1 MSSNKYSIH
10 KIAWFPEKLESFRKG
25 VVTPPI
31 YVRVK
36 PTNRC
41 NHDCF
46 FCVYKASFS
55 GMHELSPD
63 RESDYVG
70 KVAELTTDKL
80 MEILEDFHALN
91 VKAVTYSGG
100 GEPLMHPGIVGVMER
115 TLELGIDLSIITNGQ
130 LLQGDRARVLG
141 KAKWVRVSVDY
152 QNAEQMHEHRNVPER
167 MFEALLANL
176 KAFSQTKDPGCNLFL
191 NYIVH
196 KGNCDGLLDAAHLF
210 KAHGAENVRFSPMW
224 IPNMQEYHAPIR
236 EKVLAQLQ
244 AAQALVDGKFEVN
257 TTYDLTSPAH
267 STTRT
272 YHKCLF
278 MQIVPVIAADGNV
291 YACHNKA
298 YDTKG
303 MVGSLANQRFI
314 DLWFSDK
321 TKQFFETLDPT
332 VACHHQCAND
342 EKNILM
348 HDIMSAHDN
357 FI

>member
-25 VVTPPI
+25 TVTAPI

-55 GMHELSPD
+55 GMHELAPD
-63 RESDYVG
+63 RESDYSGPVS
-70 KVAELTTDKL
+70 ELTTAKL
-80 MEILEDFHALN
+80 MEILEDFHTMG

-100 GEPLMHPGIVGVMER
+100 GEPLMHNSIVKVMER
-115 TLELGIDLSIITNGQ
+115 TLELDIDLSIITNGQ
-130 LLQGDRARVLG
+130 LLMGERAKALAR
-141 KAKWVRVSVDY
+141 AKWVRVSVDY
-152 QNAEQMHEHRNVPER
+152 QNAEEMAKHRNVPKR
-167 MFEALLANL
+167 MFEALLDNL
-176 KAFSQTKDPGCNLFL
+176 RKFSALKDPTCNLFL

-196 KGNCDGLLDAAHLF
+196 KGNCDGLLEAAHLF
-210 KAHGAENVRFSPMW
+210 KSCGAENVRFSPMW
-224 IPNMQEYHAPIR
+224 IPDMQAYHAPIKA
-236 EKVLAQLQ
+236 KVEEQLK
-244 AAQALVDGKFEVN
+244 AAQALCDSRFDVN
-257 TTYDLTSPAH
+257 STYDLTSSAH
-267 STTRT
+267 STKRS

-298 YDTKG
+298 YDAKG
-303 MVGSLANQRFI
+303 MVGSLANQRFAQ
-314 DLWFSDK
+314 LWFSPE
-321 TKQFFETLDPT
+321 TKHFFETLDPT

-348 HDIMSAHDN
+348 HDILSAHDN

>member
-10 KIAWFPEKLESFRKG
+10 KIAWFPEKLESFRRG
-25 VVTPPI
+25 TVTAPI

-63 RESDYVG
+63 RETNYVG
-70 KVAELTTDKL
+70 KIAELTTDKL
-80 MEILEDFHALN
+80 LEILDDFHAMG

-100 GEPLMHPGIVGVMER
+100 GEPLVHGGIVQVMKR

-130 LLQGDRARVLG
+130 ALSGERAAVLG

-152 QNAEQMHEHRNVPER
+152 HNAKQMHAHRNVQER
-167 MFEALLANL
+167 MFEALMKNL
-176 KAFSQTKDPGCNLFL
+176 KDFSLLKDPGCNLFL

-196 KGNCDGLLDAAHLF
+196 KGNCDGLFEAAHLF

-244 AAQALVDGKFEVN
+244 AAQAFVDGKFEVN
-257 TTYDLTSPAH
+257 STYDLASPSH
-267 STTRT
+267 STVRK

-298 YDTKG
+298 YDAKG
-303 MVGSLANQRFI
+303 KVGSIVNQRFA
-314 DLWFSDK
+314 DLWFNDE
-321 TKQFFETLDPT
+321 TKKFFETLDPT
-332 VACHHQCAND
+332 AACQHQCAND

-348 HDIMSAHDN
+348 HDILSAHDN

>member
-10 KIAWFPEKLESFRKG
+10 KIAWFPEKLESFRQG
-25 VVTPPI
+25 TVTAPI

-55 GMHELSPD
+55 GMHELAPD
-63 RESDYVG
+63 RETDYKG
-70 KVAELTTDKL
+70 AVAELTTDKL
-80 MEILEDFHALN
+80 LEILDDFHVMG

-100 GEPLMHPGIVGVMER
+100 GEPLMHNSIVKVMER

-130 LLQGDRARVLG
+130 LLMGERAEALAR
-141 KAKWVRVSVDY
+141 AKWVRVSVDY
-152 QNAEQMHEHRNVPER
+152 QNAEQMAKHRNVPPR
-167 MFEALLANL
+167 MFEALLTNL
-176 KAFSQTKDPGCNLFL
+176 SNFARLKSPTCNLFI

-196 KGNCDGLLDAAHLF
+196 KGNCLGLLEAVHLF
-210 KAHGAENVRFSPMW
+210 KAYGAENIRFSPMW
-224 IPNMQEYHAPIR
+224 LPDMRAYHAPIKGLV
-236 EKVLAQLQ
+236 EEQLK
-244 AAQALVDGKFEVN
+244 AAQAVCDDKFSVN
-257 TTYDLTSPAH
+257 TTYDLTSSAH
-267 STTRT
+267 STQRG

-298 YDTKG
+298 YDAKG
-303 MVGSLANQRFI
+303 MVGSLAHQRF
-314 DLWFSDK
+314 DELWFSAE
-321 TKQFFETLDPT
+321 TKHFFETLDPA
-332 VACHHQCAND
+332 VACCHQCAND

-348 HDIMSAHDN
+348 HDILSAHDN

>member
-10 KIAWFPEKLESFRKG
+10 KIAWFPEKLESFRRG
-25 VVTPPI
+25 VVTAPI

-80 MEILEDFHALN
+80 MEILDDFRTMG

-100 GEPLMHPGIVGVMER
+100 GEPLMHGGIVKVMER

-130 LLQGDRARVLG
+130 LLQGERAVALS

-152 QNAEQMHEHRNVPER
+152 QNAEQMHQHRNVPER
-167 MFEALLANL
+167 MFEALLKNL
-176 KAFSQTKDPGCNLFL
+176 KEFSAHKDPSCNLFL

-196 KGNCDGLLDAAHLF
+196 KGNCNGLLEAAKLF

-224 IPNMQEYHAPIR
+224 IPGIQEYHAPIK
-236 EKVLAQLQ
+236 EMVEAQLQ
-244 AAQALVDGKFEVN
+244 AAQELCDDKFSVN
-257 TTYDLTSPAH
+257 TTYDLTSSAH
-267 STTRT
+267 STQRG
-272 YHKCLF
+272 YHKCFF
-278 MQIVPVIAADGNV
+278 MQIVPVIAADANV

-298 YDTKG
+298 YDAKG
-303 MVGSLANQRFI
+303 MIGSIANRRFS
-314 DLWFSDK
+314 DLWFSDEA
-321 TKQFFETLDPT
+321 KQFFETLDPT
-332 VACHHQCAND
+332 KVCGHQCAND
-342 EKNILM
+342 EKNLLI
-348 HDIMSAHDN
+348 HDIMSAQDN
-357 FI
+357 FV

>member
-25 VVTPPI
+25 TVTAPI

-63 RESDYVG
+63 RETNYVG

-80 MEILEDFHALN
+80 LEIVEDFHTMG
-91 VKAVTYSGG
+91 VKATTYSGG
-100 GEPLMHPGIVGVMER
+100 GEPLMHGGIVRVMER

-130 LLQGDRARVLG
+130 LLLGDRAKILG

-152 QNAEQMHEHRNVPER
+152 QNAEQMHQHRNVPER
-167 MFEALLANL
+167 MFEALLKNL
-176 KAFSQTKDPGCNLFL
+176 KEFSALKDPGCNLFL

-196 KGNCDGLLDAAHLF
+196 KGNFSGLLDAAHLF
-210 KAHGAENVRFSPMW
+210 KEHGAENVRFSPMW
-224 IPNMQEYHAPIR
+224 VPGIQEYHAPIK
-236 EKVLAQLQ
+236 EVVETQLK
-244 AAQALVDGKFEVN
+244 AAQALCNDKFSVN
-257 TTYDLTSPAH
+257 TTYDLTSSAH
-267 STTRT
+267 STKRG

-278 MQIVPVIAADGNV
+278 MQIVPVVAADGNV

-298 YDTKG
+298 YDAKG
-303 MVGSLANQRFI
+303 MIGSINHQRFA
-314 DLWFSDK
+314 DLWFSDE
-321 TKQFFETLDPT
+321 TKKFFETLDPT
-332 VACHHQCAND
+332 VACQHQCAND
-342 EKNILM
+342 EKNVLM
-348 HDIMSAHDN
+348 HDILSAHDN

>member
-10 KIAWFPEKLESFRKG
+10 KIAWFPEKLESFRTG
-25 VVTPPI
+25 AITAPI

-63 RESDYVG
+63 RETDYVG
-70 KVAELTTDKL
+70 KIAELPTSKL
-80 MEILEDFHALN
+80 MELLDNFHEMG

-100 GEPLMHPGIVGVMER
+100 GEPLMHPNIVQIMER

-130 LLQGDRARVLG
+130 MLQGDRARVLG

-152 QNAEQMHEHRNVPER
+152 QNAAQMHEHRNVPER
-167 MFEALLANL
+167 MFEALLKNL
-176 KAFSQTKDPGCNLFL
+176 KDFTRSKDPTCNLFL

-196 KGNCDGLLDAAHLF
+196 KGNCDGILDAAKLF
-210 KAHGAENVRFSPMW
+210 KECGAENVRFSPMW
-224 IPNMQEYHAPIR
+224 IPGIQEYHAPIR
-236 EKVLAQLQ
+236 DKVVAQLQ
-244 AAQALVDGKFEVN
+244 AAQAICNEKFSVN
-257 TTYDLTSPAH
+257 TTYDLTSSAH
-267 STTRT
+267 STQRG
-272 YHKCLF
+272 YHKCFF
-278 MQIVPVIAADGNV
+278 MQIVPVVAADGNV

-298 YDTKG
+298 YDAKG
-303 MVGSLANQRFI
+303 MVGSLAQQSFKQ
-314 DLWFSDK
+314 LWFSPE
-321 TKQFFETLDPT
+321 TKAFFEQLDPT
-332 VACHHQCAND
+332 KVCGHQCAND
-342 EKNILM
+342 EKNLLI